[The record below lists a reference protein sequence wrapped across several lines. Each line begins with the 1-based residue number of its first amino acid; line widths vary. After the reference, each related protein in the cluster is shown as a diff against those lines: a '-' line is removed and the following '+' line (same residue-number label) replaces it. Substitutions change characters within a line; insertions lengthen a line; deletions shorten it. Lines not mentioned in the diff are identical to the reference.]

1 MIYIVTYRV
10 TSINKSHKAWK
21 DVMTFNNEFPIIKL
35 FNGLN
40 VMNFSSPH
48 SYVFVTREVLPAC
61 SDEVAQRYK
70 LDSDHTLH
78 DRGVY
83 SDVLIKYNI
92 SNEMCDVL
100 VKATEYNGID
110 IILVPY
116 PVLDAWSAMIRNL
129 DDEYLRYLERVLLKI
144 KTCKLD
150 DRVTKAIKS
159 DQFCTSLEGLMV
171 INESLVP
178 A

>member
-1 MIYIVTYRV
+1 M
-10 TSINKSHKAWK
+10 KFH
-21 DVMTFNNEFPIIKL
+21 NEFPIIKL

-83 SDVLIKYNI
+83 SDVLIKYSI
-92 SNEMCDVL
+92 SNKMCDLL
-100 VKATEYNGID
+100 VKAYEYNGVD

-129 DDEYLRYLERVLLKI
+129 EHDDYLRYLEQVLLKI
-144 KTCKLD
+144 RTCKLD
-150 DRVTKAIKS
+150 DRVTKVIRS

-171 INESLVP
+171 INESMVP

>member
-1 MIYIVTYRV
+1 
-10 TSINKSHKAWK
+10 
-21 DVMTFNNEFPIIKL
+21 MTFNNEFPIIKL
-35 FNGLN
+35 YNGLN

-61 SDEVAQRYK
+61 SDEVAQKYK

-92 SNEMCDVL
+92 NNEMCDVL

-150 DRVTKAIKS
+150 DRVTKAIRS

-171 INESLVP
+171 INEALVP

>member
-1 MIYIVTYRV
+1 
-10 TSINKSHKAWK
+10 
-21 DVMTFNNEFPIIKL
+21 
-35 FNGLN
+35 
-40 VMNFSSPH
+40 MNFSSPH
-48 SYVFVTREVLPAC
+48 CYVFNTKEVLPAC

-83 SDVLIKYNI
+83 SDVLIKYSI

-100 VKATEYNGID
+100 VKATEYNGVD

-116 PVLDAWSAMIRNL
+116 PVLDAWSSMIRNL
-129 DDEYLRYLERVLLKI
+129 EHDDYLRYLEQVLLKI
-144 KTCKLD
+144 RTCKLD
-150 DRVTKAIKS
+150 DRVTKVIRS
-159 DQFCTSLEGLMV
+159 DQFCISLEGLMV
-171 INESLVP
+171 INEALVP

>member
-1 MIYIVTYRV
+1 
-10 TSINKSHKAWK
+10 
-21 DVMTFNNEFPIIKL
+21 MTFNNEFPIIKL
-35 FNGLN
+35 YNGMN

-61 SDEVAQRYK
+61 SDEVAQKYK
-70 LDSDHTLH
+70 LDSDHALH

-83 SDVLIKYNI
+83 SDVLIKYSI

-100 VKATEYNGID
+100 VKASQYNGID

-116 PVLDAWSAMIRNL
+116 PVLDAWSAMIRNI
-129 DDEYLRYLERVLLKI
+129 DEYSNIDTKGFNNLTELLEQVLLKI
-144 KTCKLD
+144 KVCKFD

-171 INESLVP
+171 YNEALVS

>member
-1 MIYIVTYRV
+1 
-10 TSINKSHKAWK
+10 
-21 DVMTFNNEFPIIKL
+21 MTFNNEFPIIKL

-61 SDEVAQRYK
+61 SDEVAQKYK

-92 SNEMCDVL
+92 SDDMFNIL

-150 DRVTKAIKS
+150 DRVTKAIRS

>member
-1 MIYIVTYRV
+1 
-10 TSINKSHKAWK
+10 
-21 DVMTFNNEFPIIKL
+21 MTFNNEFPIIKL
-35 FNGLN
+35 YNGLN

-61 SDEVAQRYK
+61 SDEVAQKYK

-78 DRGVY
+78 DRGIY

-92 SNEMCDVL
+92 SSEMCDVL
-100 VKATEYNGID
+100 VKASEYNGID

-116 PVLDAWSAMIRNL
+116 PVLNAWSTMVRQDVHEVAWC
-129 DDEYLRYLERVLLKI
+129 EQVLLKI
-144 KTCKLD
+144 RTCKFD
-150 DRVTKAIKS
+150 DRVTKAIRS

-171 INESLVP
+171 KNEAMVP

>member
-1 MIYIVTYRV
+1 
-10 TSINKSHKAWK
+10 
-21 DVMTFNNEFPIIKL
+21 MTFNNEFPIIKL

-48 SYVFVTREVLPAC
+48 SYVFHTREVLPAC
-61 SDEVAQRYK
+61 SDEVAQKYK

-92 SNEMCDVL
+92 SSEMCDVL
-100 VKATEYNGID
+100 VKASEYNGID

-129 DDEYLRYLERVLLKI
+129 DNDIDLQALLPYKSYQSFDNLVELLERVLLKI

-150 DRVTKAIKS
+150 DRVTKAIRS

-171 INESLVP
+171 INEALVP

>member
-1 MIYIVTYRV
+1 
-10 TSINKSHKAWK
+10 
-21 DVMTFNNEFPIIKL
+21 MTFNNEFPIIKL
-35 FNGLN
+35 YNGVN
-40 VMNFSSPH
+40 IMNFSSPH

-61 SDEVAQRYK
+61 SDEVAQKYK

-92 SNEMCDVL
+92 SDDMFNIL
-100 VKATEYNGID
+100 VKATEYNGVD

-116 PVLDAWSAMIRNL
+116 PVLDAWSAMVRQ
-129 DDEYLRYLERVLLKI
+129 DVYEAAWCERVLLKI
-144 KTCKLD
+144 RTCKLD
-150 DRVTKAIKS
+150 DRVTKAIMS

>member
-1 MIYIVTYRV
+1 
-10 TSINKSHKAWK
+10 
-21 DVMTFNNEFPIIKL
+21 MTFNNEFPIIKL
-35 FNGLN
+35 YNGLN

-48 SYVFVTREVLPAC
+48 SYVFHTREVLPAC
-61 SDEVAQRYK
+61 SDEVAQKYK

-100 VKATEYNGID
+100 VKASQYNGID

>member
-1 MIYIVTYRV
+1 
-10 TSINKSHKAWK
+10 
-21 DVMTFNNEFPIIKL
+21 MTFNNEFPIIKL
-35 FNGLN
+35 YNGLN

-48 SYVFVTREVLPAC
+48 SYVFHTREVLPAC
-61 SDEVAQRYK
+61 SDEVAQKYK

-78 DRGVY
+78 DRGKY

-100 VKATEYNGID
+100 VKASQYDGID

-116 PVLDAWSAMIRNL
+116 PLLDAWSAMIRNI
-129 DDEYLRYLERVLLKI
+129 DEYCNVDTKGFDSLTQLLEHVLLKI
-144 KTCKLD
+144 KTCKYD
-150 DRVTKAIKS
+150 DRVTKAIRS

-171 INESLVP
+171 KNESLVP

>member
-1 MIYIVTYRV
+1 
-10 TSINKSHKAWK
+10 
-21 DVMTFNNEFPIIKL
+21 MTFNNEFPIIKL
-35 FNGLN
+35 YNGLN

-48 SYVFVTREVLPAC
+48 SYVFHTREVLPAC
-61 SDEVAQRYK
+61 SDEVAQKYK

-78 DRGVY
+78 DRGIY

-100 VKATEYNGID
+100 VKASQYDGID

-116 PVLDAWSAMIRNL
+116 PLLDAWSAMIRNL
-129 DDEYLRYLERVLLKI
+129 DDEYLRYLEKVLLKI
-144 KTCKLD
+144 RTCKFD
-150 DRVTKAIKS
+150 DRVTKVIRS

-171 INESLVP
+171 INESMVP

>member
-1 MIYIVTYRV
+1 
-10 TSINKSHKAWK
+10 
-21 DVMTFNNEFPIIKL
+21 MTFNNEFPIIKL

-48 SYVFVTREVLPAC
+48 SYVFHTREVLPAC
-61 SDEVAQRYK
+61 SDEVAQKYK

-92 SNEMCDVL
+92 SDDMFNIL

-116 PVLDAWSAMIRNL
+116 PVLDAWSTMVRQDVHEAAWC
-129 DDEYLRYLERVLLKI
+129 EQVLLKI
-144 KTCKLD
+144 RTCKLD
-150 DRVTKAIKS
+150 DRVTKAIRS

-171 INESLVP
+171 INESMADTITPETEDRLKLLDWK
-178 A
+178 

>member
-1 MIYIVTYRV
+1 
-10 TSINKSHKAWK
+10 
-21 DVMTFNNEFPIIKL
+21 MTFNNEFPFIKL
-35 FNGLN
+35 NSGVT

-48 SYVFVTREVLPAC
+48 EYVFNTGEVLPAC
-61 SDEVAQRYK
+61 SDDVAQKYK

-100 VKATEYNGID
+100 VKASEYNGID

-116 PVLDAWSAMIRNL
+116 PVLNAWSTMVRQDVHEVAWC
-129 DDEYLRYLERVLLKI
+129 EQVLLKI
-144 KTCKLD
+144 RTCKLD
-150 DRVTKAIKS
+150 DRVTKAIRS
-159 DQFCTSLEGLMV
+159 DQFCTSIEGLMV
-171 INESLVP
+171 INESLAGTLGDDDLEVVTVNE
-178 A
+178 

>member
-1 MIYIVTYRV
+1 M
-10 TSINKSHKAWK
+10 
-21 DVMTFNNEFPIIKL
+21 MTFNNEFPIIKL

-48 SYVFVTREVLPAC
+48 SYVFHTREVLPAC
-61 SDEVAQRYK
+61 SDEVAQKYK

-100 VKATEYNGID
+100 VKASEYDGID

-150 DRVTKAIKS
+150 DRVTKAIRS
-159 DQFCTSLEGLMV
+159 DEFCTSLEGLMV
-171 INESLVP
+171 INESLVE

>member
-1 MIYIVTYRV
+1 
-10 TSINKSHKAWK
+10 
-21 DVMTFNNEFPIIKL
+21 MTFNNEFPIIKL

-61 SDEVAQRYK
+61 SDEVAQKYK

-78 DRGVY
+78 DRGTY

-100 VKATEYNGID
+100 VKASEYNGID

-116 PVLDAWSAMIRNL
+116 PVLDAWSTMVRNL
-129 DDEYLRYLERVLLKI
+129 DHNGNSNGIRLELLEQVLLKI
-144 KTCKLD
+144 RTCKLD
-150 DRVTKAIKS
+150 DRVTKVIKS

-171 INESLVP
+171 INEDLKHTRVKVTIDP
-178 A
+178 RKLEHLHE

>member
-1 MIYIVTYRV
+1 
-10 TSINKSHKAWK
+10 
-21 DVMTFNNEFPIIKL
+21 MTFNNEFPIIKL
-35 FNGLN
+35 YNGLN

-61 SDEVAQRYK
+61 SDEVAQKYK

-78 DRGVY
+78 DRGKY

-150 DRVTKAIKS
+150 DRVTKAIRS

-171 INESLVP
+171 INEALVP

>member
-1 MIYIVTYRV
+1 
-10 TSINKSHKAWK
+10 
-21 DVMTFNNEFPIIKL
+21 MTFNNEFPIIKL
-35 FNGLN
+35 YNGLN

-48 SYVFVTREVLPAC
+48 SYVFHTREVLPAC
-61 SDEVAQRYK
+61 SDEVAQKYK

-78 DRGVY
+78 DRGTY

-100 VKATEYNGID
+100 VKASEYNGID

-150 DRVTKAIKS
+150 DRVTKAIRS

-171 INESLVP
+171 INEALVE

>member
-1 MIYIVTYRV
+1 
-10 TSINKSHKAWK
+10 
-21 DVMTFNNEFPIIKL
+21 MTFNNEFPIIKL
-35 FNGLN
+35 YNGLN

-48 SYVFVTREVLPAC
+48 SYVFHTREVLPAC
-61 SDEVAQRYK
+61 SDEVAQKYK

-83 SDVLIKYNI
+83 SDVLIKYDISDDMFNI
-92 SNEMCDVL
+92 L

-116 PVLDAWSAMIRNL
+116 PVLDAWSTMVRQDVYEVAWC
-129 DDEYLRYLERVLLKI
+129 EQVLLKI
-144 KTCKLD
+144 RTCKLD
-150 DRVTKAIKS
+150 DRVTKAIRS

-171 INESLVP
+171 KNEALVP

>member
-1 MIYIVTYRV
+1 
-10 TSINKSHKAWK
+10 
-21 DVMTFNNEFPIIKL
+21 MTFNNEFPIIKL

-48 SYVFVTREVLPAC
+48 SYVFHTREVLPAC
-61 SDEVAQRYK
+61 SDEVAQKYK

-92 SNEMCDVL
+92 SSEMCDVL
-100 VKATEYNGID
+100 VKASEYNGID

-150 DRVTKAIKS
+150 DRVTKAIRS

>member
-1 MIYIVTYRV
+1 
-10 TSINKSHKAWK
+10 
-21 DVMTFNNEFPIIKL
+21 MTFNNEFPIIKL

-48 SYVFVTREVLPAC
+48 SYVFHTREVLPAC
-61 SDEVAQRYK
+61 SDEVAQKYK
-70 LDSDHTLH
+70 LDSNHTLH

-100 VKATEYNGID
+100 VKASEYDGID

-150 DRVTKAIKS
+150 DRVTKAIRS
-159 DQFCTSLEGLMV
+159 DEFCTSLEGLMV
-171 INESLVP
+171 INESIADTITPETEDRLKLLDWK
-178 A
+178 

>member
-1 MIYIVTYRV
+1 
-10 TSINKSHKAWK
+10 
-21 DVMTFNNEFPIIKL
+21 MTFNNEFPIIKL
-35 FNGLN
+35 YNGLN

-48 SYVFVTREVLPAC
+48 SYVFHTREVLPAC
-61 SDEVAQRYK
+61 SDEVAQKYK

-92 SNEMCDVL
+92 SDDMFNIL

-116 PVLDAWSAMIRNL
+116 PVLDAWSTMVRQDVYEVAWC
-129 DDEYLRYLERVLLKI
+129 EQVLLKI
-144 KTCKLD
+144 RTCKLD
-150 DRVTKAIKS
+150 DRVTKVIKS
-159 DQFCTSLEGLMV
+159 NEFCTSLEGLMV

>member
-1 MIYIVTYRV
+1 
-10 TSINKSHKAWK
+10 
-21 DVMTFNNEFPIIKL
+21 MTFNNEFPIIKL
-35 FNGLN
+35 YNGLN

-48 SYVFVTREVLPAC
+48 SYVFHTREVLPAC
-61 SDEVAQRYK
+61 SDEVAQKYK

-92 SNEMCDVL
+92 SDDMFNIL

-116 PVLDAWSAMIRNL
+116 PVLDAWSTMVRQDVHEVAWC
-129 DDEYLRYLERVLLKI
+129 EQVLLKI
-144 KTCKLD
+144 RTCKLD
-150 DRVTKAIKS
+150 DRVTKAIRS

-171 INESLVP
+171 INESMVP

>member
-1 MIYIVTYRV
+1 
-10 TSINKSHKAWK
+10 
-21 DVMTFNNEFPIIKL
+21 MTFNNEFPIIKL
-35 FNGLN
+35 YNGLN

-61 SDEVAQRYK
+61 SDEVAQKYK

-150 DRVTKAIKS
+150 DRVTKAIRS

>member
-1 MIYIVTYRV
+1 
-10 TSINKSHKAWK
+10 
-21 DVMTFNNEFPIIKL
+21 MTFNNEFPIIKL

-48 SYVFVTREVLPAC
+48 SYVFHTREVLPAC
-61 SDEVAQRYK
+61 CEEVAQKYK
-70 LDSDHTLH
+70 LDRDHTLH

-92 SNEMCDVL
+92 SDDMFNIL

-116 PVLDAWSAMIRNL
+116 PVLDAWSTMVRQDVHEVAWC
-129 DDEYLRYLERVLLKI
+129 EQVLLKI
-144 KTCKLD
+144 RTCKLD
-150 DRVTKAIKS
+150 DRVTKVIKS
-159 DQFCTSLEGLMV
+159 NEFCTSLEGLMV

>member
-1 MIYIVTYRV
+1 
-10 TSINKSHKAWK
+10 
-21 DVMTFNNEFPIIKL
+21 MTFNNEFPIIKL
-35 FNGLN
+35 YNGLN

-48 SYVFVTREVLPAC
+48 SYVFHTREVLPAC
-61 SDEVAQRYK
+61 SDEVAQKYK

-100 VKATEYNGID
+100 VKASEYNGID

-150 DRVTKAIKS
+150 DRVTKAIRS

-171 INESLVP
+171 INEALVP